1 MKSQLVILSFYLFF
15 CLKSILV
22 PQISF
27 SHKAF
32 LLEENWVQIISM
44 LFWNASKNVVKA
56 QIMEH
61 FFENDERILVVKYSY
76 KKSHHNGI
84 HNICW
89 RIKPFVPNA
98 PFLYPL
104 KTSENNKLFWCFQR
118 LKEGCIGNKWV
129 KR

>member
-1 MKSQLVILSFYLFF
+1 MKRQLVILSFYLFF

-22 PQISF
+22 PLISF
-27 SHKAF
+27 SYKVF

-61 FFENDERILVVKYSY
+61 FFENNERILVVKYSY
-76 KKSHHNGI
+76 KKSYHSGI

-89 RIKPFVPNA
+89 RIKPFFPNP

-104 KTSENNKLFWCFQR
+104 KTSENSKLFWCFQG